1 MGAGVGRGY
10 VLEFAIGLNT
20 ANPASL
26 TFKRL
31 GYCRGKEWKT
41 AWDTVD
47 ATGDTSPSN
56 TKESLVTF
64 VGHELSFDGVAR
76 DDAAHNQQELAT
88 LIYGGNSTVSNQ
100 PMGWVRMTGQGRI
113 KTLPVIFKE
122 WSISAP
128 HAEVVTFSGSA
139 SSNGAMT
146 DVAA

>member
-1 MGAGVGRGY
+1 MSATVGRNY
-10 VLEFAIGLNT
+10 AIEYAIGLNS

-31 GYCRGKEWKT
+31 GYLRGKELNST
-41 AWDTVD
+41 WDTVD

-56 TKESLVTF
+56 TKESLPTF

-76 DDAAHNQQELAT
+76 SDAAQNQQELKT
-88 LIYGGNSTVSNQ
+88 LIYGGNGSVSNQ
-100 PMGWVRMTGQGRI
+100 PMGWVRVIGQGRI
-113 KTLPVIFKE
+113 QTMPVIFKE
-122 WSISAP
+122 WSVSAP

-139 SSNGAMT
+139 MSNGAMT

>member
-1 MGAGVGRGY
+1 MSAGVGRGY
-10 VLEFAIGLNT
+10 VLEFAAGANSV
-20 ANPASL
+20 NPATL

-31 GYCRGKEWKT
+31 GYCRGKEWNST
-41 AWDTVD
+41 WDTVD

-76 DDAAHNQQELAT
+76 SDLAQNQQELYA
-88 LIYGGNSTVSNQ
+88 LTVTSGA
-100 PMGWVRMTGQGRI
+100 PFGWVRMTGGGRV

-139 SSNGAMT
+139 MSNGAMT